1 MGAENRAR
9 LKGRVWEPAE
19 PPGSCGKLI
28 GVVSRCTLT
37 SSRFWGKKQLS
48 LCLEEETRDRPG
60 LMYQSSVAAET
71 KKGSRIKWFKT
82 TSQLLPVG
90 DPGRPG
96 SAGLSVC
103 ASPGGGH
110 GVSGARRSVH
120 VPSRG
125 QSSFPAC
132 SAGGPSPAPLLTL
145 PLVPPSAG
153 RQPCF

>member
-1 MGAENRAR
+1 
-9 LKGRVWEPAE
+9 
-19 PPGSCGKLI
+19 
-28 GVVSRCTLT
+28 
-37 SSRFWGKKQLS
+37 
-48 LCLEEETRDRPG
+48 
-60 LMYQSSVAAET
+60 MYQSSVAAET

-82 TSQLLPVG
+82 TSQLLPVR

-103 ASPGGGH
+103 VSPGGGH
-110 GVSGARRSVH
+110 GVSGARRSAH